1 MNYLILLVFYVYERR
16 ISMSYIYDKL
26 RDALGGK
33 IFRSGIV
40 FKNWSP
46 NEIRA
51 IYIMRDFILVADY
64 LKQPKIIRLDVNEV
78 SMDLSNPSRRGNLNN
93 LLDSR
98 HLSCMEEI
106 YVDSCYQGHRDVI
119 DLNSY
124 VQGLYNQASRLR
136 YYGYVS
142 GFSVDALQTFYSSAL
157 INGSF
162 DLTVAKTLN
171 NFSYN
176 DLGNKDWYKKYNLR
190 SQWYEIDKEK
200 GRLHTYFAKCEKLIG
215 EQETAKDAK
224 IGELTNINNIVEML
238 NVDRK
243 RAEDIKLLMS
253 FITFCKDKDDFSSS
267 VAECLQHSMVAKLK
281 PIKGLTK
288 DLFLKAMRLG
298 KIQMGGIEKYLF
310 DLYQKVGVFS
320 EDDKENIEVGT
331 DGIYQL
337 GYRLNI
343 GLADALIKNK
353 RKEYY
358 ILFLLTSSRVEFLPE
373 GTFADLLEKKSLLNG
388 SKCNSD
394 NIDGLIKYVYS
405 LCGFSK
411 DDYKKYI
418 VA

>member
-1 MNYLILLVFYVYERR
+1 
-16 ISMSYIYDKL
+16 MSYIYDKL

-64 LKQPKIIRLDVNEV
+64 LKQPKIIKLDVNEV

-162 DLTVAKTLN
+162 DLTIAKALN

-176 DLGNKDWYKKYNLR
+176 DLSNKDWYKKYNLR
-190 SQWYEIDKEK
+190 PQWYEIDKEK
-200 GRLHTYFAKCEKLIG
+200 GRLHTYFVKCEKLIG

-224 IGELTNINNIVEML
+224 ISELTNINNIVEMF

-267 VAECLQHSMVAKLK
+267 VAECLQHSMITKLK

-320 EDDKENIEVGT
+320 EDEEDNVKIEVET

-337 GYRLNI
+337 GYRLNT
-343 GLADALIKNK
+343 GLSDALIKNR

-373 GTFADLLEKKSLLNG
+373 GTFVDLLEKKSLLNG
-388 SKCNSD
+388 SKCSSD